1 LNEDQKKRLVHSI
14 NHIKGK
20 LADGKSFY
28 TMSPLY
34 MKNDTMPACIF
45 KTIPACIH
53 YKEDRLYTLREWL
66 TSMGM
71 PYDFEMYGD
80 LKRVFPKIGQNVP
93 VRTAKFIVS
102 EAIKAL
108 TDEDVQRVHE
118 DGAVLFDNIT
128 QTTKSLSSM

>member
-1 LNEDQKKRLVHSI
+1 
-14 NHIKGK
+14 
-20 LADGKSFY
+20 
-28 TMSPLY
+28 
-34 MKNDTMPACIF
+34 
-45 KTIPACIH
+45 
-53 YKEDRLYTLREWL
+53 
-66 TSMGM
+66 MGM

-93 VRTAKFIVS
+93 VRTAKFFVS